1 MTANANRQH
10 ESLLIQPEDLLAR
23 LNAGAAATIVDV
35 RNPKPWDRSE
45 VKIRGAVRIDPV
57 HLPLDAS
64 WPKDQLLAFY

>member
-1 MTANANRQH
+1 MTANTQH
-10 ESLLIQPEDLLAR
+10 ESLCIQPADLLAR

-35 RNPKPWDRSE
+35 RNPKPWDRSD

-57 HLPLDAS
+57 QLPLDAA